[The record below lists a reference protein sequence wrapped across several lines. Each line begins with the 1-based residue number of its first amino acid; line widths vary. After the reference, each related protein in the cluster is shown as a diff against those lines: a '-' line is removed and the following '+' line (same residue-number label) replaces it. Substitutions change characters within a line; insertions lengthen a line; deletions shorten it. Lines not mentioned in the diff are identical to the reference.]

1 MSGYASRSS
10 AGYRRRRRGRGL
22 IVTIIVIV
30 VLLVAADFAAKA
42 VAENVLA
49 SKIEQQGLSTR
60 PDVTI
65 DGFPFLTQV
74 ARRDFSQVQIS
85 ASNVHAG
92 PVTFTTIDADA
103 TGIRLSSYS
112 FNSGTI
118 GQLSGTALIDFS
130 SLGNAMTSQV
140 GALGTLLGG
149 AGLTLTAAGPSE
161 VRASLNLIVA
171 AGSAVW
177 QISRVS
183 ASQLNIRLV
192 SSSGLPASLLSSI
205 QDITLQIPRLPMGL
219 TIDSVQV
226 TPAGV
231 VGTVSGQD
239 VPFGT

>member
-1 MSGYASRSS
+1 MSGYEGRGT

-22 IVTIIVIV
+22 IVAVVVII

-49 SKIEQQGLSTR
+49 SKIEQEGLSTR

-74 ARRDFSQVQIS
+74 ARRDFTEVQIN
-85 ASNVHAG
+85 ASNVREG
-92 PVTFTTIDADA
+92 PVTFTSIDAEA
-103 TGIRLSSYS
+103 TGIRLNSYA

-118 GQLSGTALIDFS
+118 GQLHGTLLIDFS
-130 SLGNAMTSQV
+130 SLGNTLTTQV
-140 GALGTLLGG
+140 GPLGTLLHG
-149 AGLTLTAAGPSE
+149 AGLTLAAAGPSQ
-161 VRASLNLIVA
+161 VRASMNLIVET
-171 AGSAVW
+171 GSATW

-183 ASQLNIRLV
+183 GSDLNIRLV